1 MKRVL
6 PVRPVLSVFAV
17 AAVLAVQAPRLAA
30 DDGSWETDRG
40 YVPAE
45 GALYSEQ
52 GNPDIVM
59 EKEYLEL
66 QDTARG
72 ATRAVFQFRNTSS
85 SAVTAE
91 CGFPVDFEL
100 TVRQVTL
107 DGKGHM
113 LPAAHDP
120 QDAQG
125 APGSRDS
132 QDGQDNGG
140 SAAAPAGSF
149 QAWDFGDVVPSRYA
163 RGQDAAHS
171 DQGFVNNVL
180 SALSVPT
187 NPWDAEAAMKA
198 ADDPDVYYAGTYFR
212 DDQYPRGR
220 KELDAARLRDLFTF
234 RIQQDGRDVPVTTC
248 VADFGAAPGRVVLHF
263 RHRLSFAPG
272 ATSVVAVTYA
282 MPTRSSVSA
291 EPLLRMV
298 SMHTTYTWNYILET
312 ASSWK
317 DQLGRIVLSVPA
329 ELEKEPTAPW
339 KYAGTRRGR
348 LWYTAE
354 SWKPGPEANLSLSW
368 TAPNIDYV
376 SNWKN
381 GLEVDPAD
389 LGGPSPSAPV
399 KLLGASSFLAEKA
412 DVFLWAGIWR
422 NAPFDPAR
430 LFDGLPETAWVV
442 RTPRSGI
449 GEYVRFAVTRNVDR
463 VDVSNGY
470 QRSTVDFPDKSTW
483 SYFGKNNRVKTLDI
497 VKDSGG
503 LVKRLDL
510 ADSRDVQRFDID
522 LPPGTYRAVI
532 AAVYPGSRW
541 NDTCL
546 GELSFAAG
554 SAAGFDALDGDAF
567 FGPLVR

>member
-6 PVRPVLSVFAV
+6 PVLAM
-17 AAVLAVQAPRLAA
+17 AALLAVQAPRLAA

-66 QDTARG
+66 RDTATG
-72 ATRAVFQFRNTSS
+72 ATRAVFQFHNTSS
-85 SAVTAE
+85 SAVTAD

-107 DGKGHM
+107 DGKGQM
-113 LPAAHDP
+113 VPAP
-120 QDAQG
+120 QDG
-125 APGSRDS
+125 

-163 RGQDAAHS
+163 LGQDASPS
-171 DQGFVNNVL
+171 DQGFVNAVL
-180 SALSVPT
+180 SALSILT
-187 NPWDAEAAMKA
+187 DPWDAKAAMKA
-198 ADDPDVYYAGTYFR
+198 ADDPDVYYAGTCFR

-220 KELDAARLRDLFTF
+220 KELGAAKLRELFTF
-234 RIQQDGRDVPVTTC
+234 RIQQDGREVPVTTC

-263 RHRLSFAPG
+263 RHQLSFAPG
-272 ATSVVAVTYA
+272 ATSVVTVTYA
-282 MPTRSSVSA
+282 MPTRSSVSS

-317 DQLGRIVLSVPA
+317 DRLGRIVLSVPA
-329 ELEKEPTAPW
+329 ELEKEPAAPW
-339 KYAGTRRGR
+339 KSAGTRKGR
-348 LWYTAE
+348 LVYTAE
-354 SWKPGPEANLSLSW
+354 GWKPGPEANLSLSW
-368 TAPNIDYV
+368 TAPDIDYV

-381 GLEVDPAD
+381 GLEVDPGD
-389 LGGPSPSAPV
+389 LGGPSSSAPV

-430 LFDGLPETAWVV
+430 LFDGFPETAWVV
-442 RTPRSGI
+442 RTPKGGI
-449 GEYVRFAVTRNVDR
+449 GEYVRFSVVKDVDR
-463 VDVSNGY
+463 VEVSNGY

-497 VKDSGG
+497 VRDSGG

-510 ADSRDVQRFDID
+510 ADTRDVQRFDIE

-554 SAAGFDALDGDAF
+554 SAAGFDSLDRDAF